1 MTDKMLNDM
10 SLSQPVSGLVQE
22 QEEKQNA
29 HHNALPGAPTVRYQ
43 FGPRRWEIWFAQ
55 LGSHPGTSIQQ
66 GCRPVLVIS
75 NNISN
80 TKSDIVTVIPLT
92 SKVKK
97 PWLPSHTPISET
109 DVQCL
114 DEKFLDST
122 VLTEQLTIDT
132 QLRVFACKQSR
143 TQMAVDKVF
152 ELFSVALI
160 RHRFPPAVH
169 EHRGVFLFELHTL
182 QILFME
188 FICPAESSPESR
200 IDKLYTFLFYFP
212 DFGAITAECKFLA
225 KVDRYLTDASVHF
238 DKSDARAKRA
248 GFLSYIAY
256 FPGTEPG
263 ECLKAQTKSN
273 VSGIAERHRKQ
284 DLHRLCR
291 DVAKCPVMVF
301 NADCLKSRD

>member
-122 VLTEQLTIDT
+122 VLTEQLTTIPKSAFVNV
-132 QLRVFACKQSR
+132 LAWV
-143 TQMAVDKVF
+143 VN
-152 ELFSVALI
+152 
-160 RHRFPPAVH
+160 
-169 EHRGVFLFELHTL
+169 
-182 QILFME
+182 
-188 FICPAESSPESR
+188 PEKKKD
-200 IDKLYTFLFYFP
+200 IIAT
-212 DFGAITAECKFLA
+212 I
-225 KVDRYLTDASVHF
+225 
-238 DKSDARAKRA
+238 
-248 GFLSYIAY
+248 LSY
-256 FPGTEPG
+256 FDFT
-263 ECLKAQTKSN
+263 
-273 VSGIAERHRKQ
+273 RKE
-284 DLHRLCR
+284 DR
-291 DVAKCPVMVF
+291 DE
-301 NADCLKSRD
+301 